1 MESVQQKVSQPNNLS
16 IQLYPHQLS
25 LIYKMEKLEQ
35 LKYVECTE
43 SNSVKE
49 TRIGIISDPTGSGK
63 TYTMIGLLC
72 RDKMEWD
79 ISLPF
84 TIESISYE
92 AGGLIKNT
100 YIKRY
105 DKLECNLVL
114 VSPSIIG
121 QWYQEFSNTNLKV
134 KQIINKKD
142 IESLN
147 INSYDVIIVTT
158 TMYNFLISITS
169 KYAWKRFIYDEPG
182 NVRVSGMKYVI
193 ASFYWLITAT
203 PESITSKHY
212 NCRGSM
218 MKDIIGENSWDFNKQ
233 FSPIILKNSNEYIM
247 SSFNLPPIN
256 YHSYTC
262 FQPLLTVVAG
272 IVNPTIKKMIEAEN
286 IEDAIVLLGGKKT
299 KNIVELIKERKLEEL
314 EEIKT
319 KISIYNSR
327 NDTNKLNEWKTK
339 EKHIN
344 IQINDLSQKF
354 NDMLNS
360 TCQICMDYISNPVLE
375 PKCQNIFCGNCLL
388 KWLQKNN
395 SCPSCRTTINM
406 DDLIYIDNSSTN
418 SNTNK
423 QKISRNMTKLE
434 QIRALIKQKNDGK
447 FLIFSS
453 FDITFKPICKM
464 LKENNINFVD
474 IKGNVDNIQKNINKF
489 KTGNCKVIFLNS
501 KINSAGINLPE
512 TTDIILYHEMEQN
525 IKSQIIGRAQRIGRT
540 TPLHVHNLTVDS

>member
-1 MESVQQKVSQPNNLS
+1 MESIQQKVSQPNNLS

-25 LIYKMEKLEQ
+25 LIYKMEQLEQ

-63 TYTMIGLLC
+63 TYTIIGLLC

-84 TIESISYE
+84 TIESVSYE

-105 DKLECNLVL
+105 DKLDCNLVL

-134 KQIINKKD
+134 KQITNKKD
-142 IESLN
+142 IESLD

-256 YHSYTC
+256 
-262 FQPLLTVVAG
+262 
-272 IVNPTIKKMIEAEN
+272 
-286 IEDAIVLLGGKKT
+286 
-299 KNIVELIKERKLEEL
+299 
-314 EEIKT
+314 
-319 KISIYNSR
+319 
-327 NDTNKLNEWKTK
+327 
-339 EKHIN
+339 
-344 IQINDLSQKF
+344 
-354 NDMLNS
+354 
-360 TCQICMDYISNPVLE
+360 
-375 PKCQNIFCGNCLL
+375 
-388 KWLQKNN
+388 
-395 SCPSCRTTINM
+395 
-406 DDLIYIDNSSTN
+406 
-418 SNTNK
+418 
-423 QKISRNMTKLE
+423 
-434 QIRALIKQKNDGK
+434 
-447 FLIFSS
+447 
-453 FDITFKPICKM
+453 
-464 LKENNINFVD
+464 
-474 IKGNVDNIQKNINKF
+474 
-489 KTGNCKVIFLNS
+489 
-501 KINSAGINLPE
+501 
-512 TTDIILYHEMEQN
+512 
-525 IKSQIIGRAQRIGRT
+525 
-540 TPLHVHNLTVDS
+540 